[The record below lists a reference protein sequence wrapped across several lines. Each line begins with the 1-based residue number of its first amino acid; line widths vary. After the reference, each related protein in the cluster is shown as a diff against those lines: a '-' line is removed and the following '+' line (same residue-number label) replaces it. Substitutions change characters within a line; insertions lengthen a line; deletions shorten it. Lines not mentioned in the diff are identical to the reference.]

1 MVQTNTAY
9 MSDPA
14 RVERIVQRLMQMP
27 LAEIE
32 KNGCDAEAQH
42 SRVRFAMVEFT
53 QRENLLDDKIQDMT
67 YAEFACLIDNVAK
80 SSKYYWKDHSRMSEQ
95 LMYYKC
101 LDGLLLEAAKTS
113 IPVRMFMALPLE
125 AFYHYLINAAGSKDK
140 DALRKELAYFKGY
153 GEKCTIQEFLWNRN
167 GVLNKFWMPFIPFKN
182 YAKEIRMAHRDIGRV
197 LVDSLRMAFPE
208 QFNVER
214 VLWKY
219 AYKEDWELCVYDEEK
234 DEWLPLP
241 FE

>member
-32 KNGCDAEAQH
+32 KSGCDAKAQH
-42 SRVRFAMVEFT
+42 DRVGFVMFELV
-53 QRENLLDDKIQDMT
+53 QRENLADDKIQKMS

-80 SSKYYWKDHSRMSEQ
+80 SSKYYWKDHSRLSEQ

-101 LDGLLLEAAKTS
+101 LDGLLLEAARTS
-113 IPVRMFMALPLE
+113 IPVRMFMALPLK
-125 AFYHYLINAAGSKDK
+125 AFYRHLINAADREGK

-167 GVLNKFWMPFIPFKN
+167 GVLNKSWMPFIPFKS
-182 YAKEIRMAHRDIGRV
+182 YAKEIRIAHRDVGRV
-197 LVDSLRMAFPE
+197 LVDSFRMAFPE
-208 QFNVER
+208 QFNAER
-214 VLWKY
+214 VLQKY
-219 AYKEDWELCVYDEEK
+219 TYKEDWELFVYDEEK
-234 DEWLPLP
+234 DEWLPC
-241 FE
+241 E